1 MSAIR
6 RVLVANRGEI
16 ACRVLAALREE
27 QIEGVAVYSE
37 ADRHA
42 RHVRLAK
49 EAVAIG
55 PAEAKLSYLDI
66 DRMVDAARRANVD
79 AVHPGYGFL
88 SENARFAEAVERA
101 GLAFLGPR
109 AETLALLGDKRAA
122 RDLAKKAGVPI
133 VPGWQGDARKIEEA
147 QRAAGELGW
156 PVLVKAAWG
165 GGGKGMSRA
174 GNERELESS
183 LEAAARL
190 AAAAFGDADVYLEKW
205 IQDPRHVEVQIFG
218 DGNGSVVH
226 LFERECSL
234 QRRHQKV
241 IEETPSPALSESTR
255 RAMTEAAVAIGKS
268 AGYRSAGTCEFLLAE
283 NGSFYFLEVNARI
296 QVEHPVTEM
305 VTGIDLVREQIRLAK
320 HGALSFAQK
329 DVTQRG
335 AAVEARVYAEDPNA
349 GFLPQ
354 AGLFVRVE
362 FPRDPWLRV
371 DSGIETGDEVSVHYD
386 PLLAKVIAWGSD
398 RAQAWG
404 RLARAL
410 DSTVIHGPVTNLQFL
425 RDLLRDDELKSGRY
439 STRTIEDR
447 ILPRGKT
454 ADSDPALFAAAA
466 AVAEKLGIGKAV
478 ERNGSGR
485 AAQGG
490 AARKRGGPFDTL
502 ARWRHPGLE
511 KPRP

>member
-1 MSAIR
+1 
-6 RVLVANRGEI
+6 VLVANRGEI

-27 QIEGVAVYSE
+27 GIQGIAVFSD
-37 ADRHA
+37 ADRRA

-49 EAVAIG
+49 EAIGIG

-66 DRMVDAARRANVD
+66 DRIIDAAKRTKAD
-79 AVHPGYGFL
+79 AIHPGYGFL

-101 GLAFLGPR
+101 GIAFLGPR

-122 RDLAKKAGVPI
+122 RDLARKAGVPI
-133 VPGWQGDARKIEEA
+133 VPGWEGDARNVSEA
-147 QRAAGELGW
+147 KKAARDLGW
-156 PVLVKAAWG
+156 PVLVKAVWG

-174 GNERELESS
+174 HNDRELESS

-190 AAAAFGDADVYLEKW
+190 AAAAFGDAGVYLEKW
-205 IQDPRHVEVQIFG
+205 IESPRHVEVQIFG
-218 DGNGSVVH
+218 DGNGNVVH

-241 IEETPSPALSESTR
+241 IEESPSPVLSEKTR
-255 RAMTEAAVAIGKS
+255 RALTEAAVAIGKS
-268 AGYRSAGTCEFLLAE
+268 AGYRSAGTCEFLLAD

-305 VTGIDLVREQIRLAK
+305 VTGKDLVREQLHLAAN
-320 HGALSFAQK
+320 GVLSFSQD
-329 DVTQRG
+329 DVEHQG
-335 AAVEARVYAEDPNA
+335 AAVEARIYAEDPNT

-354 AGLFVRVE
+354 AGSFVRVD

-371 DSGIETGDEVSVHYD
+371 DSGIEAGDEVSVHYD
-386 PLLAKVIAWGSD
+386 PLLAKVIAWGND
-398 RAQAWG
+398 RQEAWR
-404 RLARAL
+404 RLARSL

-425 RDLLRDDELKSGRY
+425 RDLLRDEELQSGRY

-447 ILPRGKT
+447 ILPLRSAAPK
-454 ADSDPALFAAAA
+454 SSALFAAAA
-466 AVAEKLGIGKAV
+466 AIAEKLGAGKTN

-485 AAQGG
+485 APDFKRSRG
-490 AARKRGGPFDTL
+490 AGPFITL
-502 ARWRHPGLE
+502 GRWRHPGLE
-511 KPRP
+511 KPER